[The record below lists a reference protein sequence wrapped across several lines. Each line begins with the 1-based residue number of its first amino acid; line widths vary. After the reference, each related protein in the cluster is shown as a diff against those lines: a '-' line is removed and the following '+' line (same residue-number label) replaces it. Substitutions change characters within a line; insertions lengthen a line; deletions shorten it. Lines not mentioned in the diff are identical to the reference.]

1 MVNEVIFI
9 LKDKISNES
18 KNNRRRASTDSMSN
32 NKLAQLIIDLIE
44 GLKLLFSFA
53 NSIGLKKAA
62 KRLEEFQNQLER
74 LQNTASRQK
83 GLDENDLRELK
94 KVIDAFK
101 EYLKAYQYEVS
112 KEEIIVNGEILDS
125 FSNEKI
131 DRYFELV
138 EDIQNNKN
146 E

>member
-1 MVNEVIFI
+1 M
-9 LKDKISNES
+9 
-18 KNNRRRASTDSMSN
+18 
-32 NKLAQLIIDLIE
+32 IIDLIE

-138 EDIQNNKN
+138 EDI
-146 E
+146 